1 MIKKIIF
8 FFSFFIMLSCDNEV
22 PIDENF
28 VIEAFLFQGE
38 VVDDI
43 IIIETKLWNSSD
55 STTSYIENAN
65 VKIYGNGYDYQL
77 NYNPQIQRYITSDN
91 IDVISG
97 NTYGIEVT
105 VKDRTATAETTVPT
119 KPTGLKLSEDKV
131 IIPPLFLSP
140 ALPNL
145 LANLYESARTTI
157 SWDNPNDEYHY
168 LTIKYVDD
176 DQDLIFSEEFPDA
189 LGEFFNNFSLQS
201 QPTKELSYSTLCL
214 SLKNYGRYKVTLY
227 KINKDYYSLF
237 ENQQQDG
244 YELNEPPSNV
254 INAFGVFSAFA
265 SDSIF
270 FEISRE

>member
-1 MIKKIIF
+1 MIKKTIF

-43 IIIETKLWNSSD
+43 KIIETKLWNSTD

-77 NYNPQIQRYITSDN
+77 NYNPQIQRYTTNDN
-91 IDVISG
+91 IDILSG
-97 NTYGIEVT
+97 NTYGLEVT
-105 VKDRTATAETTVPT
+105 VQDRTATAETIVPT
-119 KPTGLKLSEDKV
+119 KPIGLKLSEDKI
-131 IIPPLFLSP
+131 IIPPLFLSG
-140 ALPNL
+140 ALPNI
-145 LANLYESARTTI
+145 LANLYQSARTTV
-157 SWDNPNDEYHY
+157 SWENPNDEYHY

-201 QPTKELSYSTLCL
+201 EPTKELNYSALCL

-244 YELNEPPSNV
+244 HELNEPPSNV

>member
-1 MIKKIIF
+1 MIKKTIF

-43 IIIETKLWNSSD
+43 KIIETKLWNSTD

>member
-1 MIKKIIF
+1 MIKKTIF

-43 IIIETKLWNSSD
+43 KIIETKLWNSTD

-77 NYNPQIQRYITSDN
+77 NYNPQIQRYTTNDN
-91 IDVISG
+91 IDILSG
-97 NTYGIEVT
+97 NTYGLEVT
-105 VKDRTATAETTVPT
+105 VQDRTATAETIVPT
-119 KPTGLKLSEDKV
+119 KPIGLKLSEDKI
-131 IIPPLFLSP
+131 IIPPLFLSG
-140 ALPNL
+140 ALPNI
-145 LANLYESARTTI
+145 LANLYQSARTTV
-157 SWDNPNDEYHY
+157 SWENPNDEYHY

-201 QPTKELSYSTLCL
+201 EPTKELNYSALCL

>member
-38 VVDDI
+38 VIDDI
-43 IIIETKLWNSSD
+43 KIIETKLWNSSD

-65 VKIYGNGYDYQL
+65 VKIYGNGNDYQL
-77 NYNPQIQRYITSDN
+77 NYNTQIQRYTTIDN

-105 VKDRTATAETTVPT
+105 VKDRTATAETIVPT
-119 KPTGLKLSEDKV
+119 KPIGLKLSEDKV

>member
-43 IIIETKLWNSSD
+43 KIIETKLWNSSD

>member
-1 MIKKIIF
+1 MIKKTIF

-43 IIIETKLWNSSD
+43 KIIETKLWNSTD

-77 NYNPQIQRYITSDN
+77 NYNPQIQRYTTSDN

-105 VKDRTATAETTVPT
+105 VKDRTATAETIVPT
-119 KPTGLKLSEDKV
+119 KPIGLKLSEDKI

-201 QPTKELSYSTLCL
+201 EPTKELNYSALCL

>member
-8 FFSFFIMLSCDNEV
+8 FFSFFIMLSCDNEI

-43 IIIETKLWNSSD
+43 KIIETKLWNSSD

>member
-43 IIIETKLWNSSD
+43 KIIETKLWNSTD

>member
-43 IIIETKLWNSSD
+43 KIIETKLWNSSD

-176 DQDLIFSEEFPDA
+176 QDLIFSEEFPDA

>member
-38 VVDDI
+38 VIDDI
-43 IIIETKLWNSSD
+43 KIIETKLWNSSD

-65 VKIYGNGYDYQL
+65 VKIYVNGNDYQL
-77 NYNPQIQRYITSDN
+77 NYNTQIQRYTTIDN

-105 VKDRTATAETTVPT
+105 VKDRTATAETIVPT
-119 KPTGLKLSEDKV
+119 KPIGLKLSEDKV

-201 QPTKELSYSTLCL
+201 QPTKELNYSALCL

>member
-38 VVDDI
+38 VIDDI
-43 IIIETKLWNSSD
+43 KIIETKLWNSSD

-65 VKIYGNGYDYQL
+65 VKIYGNGNDYQL
-77 NYNPQIQRYITSDN
+77 NYNTQIQRYTTIDN

-105 VKDRTATAETTVPT
+105 VKDRTATAETIVPT
-119 KPTGLKLSEDKV
+119 KPIGLKLSEDKV

-201 QPTKELSYSTLCL
+201 QPTKELNYSALCL

>member
-1 MIKKIIF
+1 MIKKTIF

-43 IIIETKLWNSSD
+43 KIIETKLWNSTD

-77 NYNPQIQRYITSDN
+77 NYNPQIQRYTTSDN

-105 VKDRTATAETTVPT
+105 VKDRTATAETIVPT
-119 KPTGLKLSEDKV
+119 KPRGLKLSEDKI

-201 QPTKELSYSTLCL
+201 EPTKELNYSALCL

>member
-43 IIIETKLWNSSD
+43 KIIDTKLWNSTD
-55 STTSYIENAN
+55 SSTSYIENAN
-65 VKIYGNGYDYQL
+65 VIIYGNGYDYQL
-77 NYNPQIQRYITSDN
+77 NYNPQIQRYTTSDN
-91 IDVISG
+91 IDIISG
-97 NTYGIEVT
+97 NTYGLEVT
-105 VKDRTATAETTVPT
+105 FKDRTATAETIVPT
-119 KPTGLKLSEDKV
+119 KPIGLKLSKDKV
-131 IIPPLFLSP
+131 IIPSLFLSG
-140 ALPNL
+140 ALPNI
-145 LANLYESARTTI
+145 LANLYQTARTTV
-157 SWDNPNDEYHY
+157 SWNNPNDEYHY

-176 DQDLIFSEEFPDA
+176 NEDPIFSEEFPDA

-201 QPTKELSYSTLCL
+201 EPTKDLNYSALCL

-265 SDSIF
+265 SDSTF